1 RSAGISMEMNPRAY
15 RLRKAPPTFV
25 VFFMRDEERQGRQID
40 LLLSRHLHVQTAT
53 VDPDRFWNNDSRARW
68 VRGEIPDGVIVAFRD
83 DQETKDAIGDGGG
96 EMLANRSSS
105 QLTHEVREHLESK
118 MTDETIV
125 DWDERLQNMV
135 DAVDIRGEFVEF
147 SLLDVRAE
155 LVGMRP
161 RSAVGPDGISVDL
174 LRTLASHDSLGLELL
189 SLINHIVSTQ
199 QLPES
204 WSQSYLALLAK
215 CDCPRAAND
224 LRPIC
229 VSSAFNKLV
238 NRLVC
243 GRIMPHLRRGSYVSC
258 CGKGRQAADLI
269 GAISRIRD
277 VTREWKMP
285 LVIAKLDVAGAFDKV
300 DRGKVAELLVLR
312 AGGKMVDHE
321 LRYLLCQLRV
331 HVLEGRVPGG
341 KCIKIRPNNGI
352 KQGAPESAEI
362 FGLMVD
368 AILSDLV
375 ASRQWGELGEPC
387 PGLAAELL
395 FYQDDIFVLD
405 KQLGSLARRIRA
417 VGRGLERA
425 GLLLAAK
432 KTKIIA
438 SPAFSGARRV
448 RLGSDEFCIAPSSE
462 SIKVLGVN
470 FSLYE
475 KPNQQ
480 ALELL
485 ARTRAAAGMHKDILG
500 AKGSWTNKM
509 KMLRCLVE
517 SRFTWCAGAL
527 HWGNEEL
534 QAANTLQLHILRSAF
549 QLRRLSGESWLDWN
563 TRSMRFV
570 RVWLHNGGWLRW
582 SDRILKLSSNSTFM
596 GIGVAVRK
604 YSQALDLPHLVCRC
618 GLLCGGALHGGV
630 NNKLSKSLDFAI
642 LVTSLQV
649 TLNASSVKLWAITGQ
664 S

>member
-1 RSAGISMEMNPRAY
+1 MEQREGGEDAQVEMQIDPVDSPTEAAEISDGDKEDGEGVKQEQHRKRGRERAAAQVAVPNDDEELDSPSKRPQHGDAPLSGNELRALLLGHVNEMKDAWNTFHGRLEQVESKQGAQSVDLGLLKTRTAVLEKDAATHRHLQEQTSKNLDELTEEVKSMKVQLDSLQAPAASHKHPAAPGPPLPAGGDPWGDYLRQRRAAGGSNDDGKGVMAPGETLQEEICFTPEKAWAENSFFVEDGGDGCGKEICWHLDGEENPNLQITQGSSN
-15 RLRKAPPTFV
+15 LRMKRDKGAKLTSFCPGIYMFRRVGDVPDSGTTIPVLDGSGERFLMVSSLKRRMLLAPPDFPNIEPTGSEF
-25 VFFMRDEERQGRQID
+25 
-40 LLLSRHLHVQTAT
+40 T
-53 VDPDRFWNNDSRARW
+53 
-68 VRGEIPDGVIVAFRD
+68 
-83 DQETKDAIGDGGG
+83 
-96 EMLANRSSS
+96 
-105 QLTHEVREHLESK
+105 VREHLASK
-118 MTDETIV
+118 MTDEAIV
-125 DWDERLQNMV
+125 DWDERLQEMV

-147 SLLDVRAE
+147 SLLDVR
-155 LVGMRP
+155 
-161 RSAVGPDGISVDL
+161 
-174 LRTLASHDSLGLELL
+174 
-189 SLINHIVSTQ
+189 
-199 QLPES
+199 
-204 WSQSYLALLAK
+204 
-215 CDCPRAAND
+215 
-224 LRPIC
+224 
-229 VSSAFNKLV
+229 
-238 NRLVC
+238 
-243 GRIMPHLRRGSYVSC
+243 
-258 CGKGRQAADLI
+258 
-269 GAISRIRD
+269 
-277 VTREWKMP
+277 
-285 LVIAKLDVAGAFDKV
+285 
-300 DRGKVAELLVLR
+300 
-312 AGGKMVDHE
+312 
-321 LRYLLCQLRV
+321 
-331 HVLEGRVPGG
+331 
-341 KCIKIRPNNGI
+341 
-352 KQGAPESAEI
+352 
-362 FGLMVD
+362 
-368 AILSDLV
+368 
-375 ASRQWGELGEPC
+375 
-387 PGLAAELL
+387 LAAELL
-395 FYQDDIFVLD
+395 FYQDDIFVID

-470 FSLYE
+470 FSLFE

-485 ARTRAAAGMHKDILG
+485 ARTRAAAGMHRDILG